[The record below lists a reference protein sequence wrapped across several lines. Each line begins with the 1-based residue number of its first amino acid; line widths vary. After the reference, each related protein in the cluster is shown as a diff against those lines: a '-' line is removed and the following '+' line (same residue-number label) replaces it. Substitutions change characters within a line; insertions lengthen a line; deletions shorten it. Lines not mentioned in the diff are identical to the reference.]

1 MLEELKKIVD
11 SPVLTPKLTDIKF
24 EVSEEAAQKKNPK
37 LLWAAEYDFR
47 NLLSFQKGWRCV
59 GLSFIS

>member
-37 LLWAAEYDFR
+37 LL
-47 NLLSFQKGWRCV
+47 
-59 GLSFIS
+59 